1 MFWPITLLGALAGWL
16 VASIPGAMLGG
27 LLGQLLDRRLRLTSW
42 ASLRERMRG
51 TPALQGNELLFV
63 LLGRLAK
70 CDGHVA
76 PAHIQAA
83 RLEMIRRKLDERGE
97 RAAIKAFSR
106 GKRDEDGLRAPLR
119 RLRGRDE
126 EARAILEA
134 CWRLARANGGVS
146 PRQHELILLWGGWMG
161 WEQAAVAALDS
172 RRRREK
178 PAVHGGAYQQA
189 LRLLGVSDLS
199 EPPEIKQAYRRLLSL
214 NHPDKLAGSGASAE
228 QIRQATERTRQ
239 LQDAYSLIRQRR
251 GFR

>member
-1 MFWPITLLGALAGWL
+1 MFWPITLLGAIAGWL
-16 VASIPGAMLGG
+16 IASIPGALLGG
-27 LLGQLLDRRLRLTSW
+27 LLGLILDRRLRLNSW
-42 ASLRERMRG
+42 AALRERMRG

-97 RAAIKAFSR
+97 QAAIKAFGR
-106 GKRDEDGLRAPLR
+106 GKRDASGLREPLR
-119 RLRGRDE
+119 RLRGRDD
-126 EARAILEA
+126 EARAVLEA

-161 WEQAAVAALDS
+161 WDQAAVAALDT
-172 RRRREK
+172 RRRRE
-178 PAVHGGAYQQA
+178 PPTLHGGAYQDA
-189 LRLLGVSDLS
+189 LRLLGVTAVS
-199 EPPEIKQAYRRLLSL
+199 EPREIKQAYRRLLSQH
-214 NHPDKLAGSGASAE
+214 HPDKLAGSGASAE

-239 LQDAYSLIRQRR
+239 LQDAYALIRQRQ